1 MTSARSP
8 SEPAEAVRALA
19 EALTQGLVGVADG
32 CVAWANPAFLALS
45 GRGTDVLGW
54 KVEDLFE
61 DQGRGIPRRSTP
73 EAVSCLL
80 LRPGGEHREVVCRE
94 ISVTRKDLET
104 TWLIEDLTHVRTLER
119 ELLATGRQLA
129 QANRDGEELRAQRRA
144 ERAER
149 EELLSVVSHE
159 LRTPVTVIAGYNK
172 LLLSEEVGPLTKEQ
186 RRFLEESQKSC
197 QRLDGFIGNLVEAS
211 RADKG
216 SHVLELCHAPLAPV
230 FEGVREML
238 RSPLEECGM
247 TLQIETPCRDE
258 VRFDRLRVEQIL
270 LNLLGNAIKYGR
282 PGGTIEVSVART
294 DVPDADGREFVAI
307 SVADDGPGIPE
318 AWHDRIFEPY
328 VQCGEEGRAGG
339 LGLGLSI
346 CRRLVE
352 AHGGVIQVSDRPD
365 GGSRFAF
372 TLPLA
377 DADAPSRS
385 GGD

>member
-1 MTSARSP
+1 MDPGAAI
-8 SEPAEAVRALA
+8 EALA
-19 EALTQGLVGVADG
+19 QALSQGLMGLADG
-32 CVAWANPAFLALS
+32 CVTWANPAFFALS
-45 GRGTDVLGW
+45 GRGEDVVGW
-54 KVEDLFE
+54 KIEDLFE

-73 EAVSCLL
+73 DAVGCVL
-80 LRPGGEHREVVCRE
+80 LRPGGERREVVCRE
-94 ISVTRKDLET
+94 IPVTRADLDT

-129 QANRDGEELRAQRRA
+129 QANRDGEELREQLRA
-144 ERAER
+144 ERTER

-159 LRTPVTVIAGYNK
+159 LRTPVTVIGGYNR
-172 LLLSEEVGPLTKEQ
+172 LLLSEEVGPLTGEQ
-186 RRFLEESQKSC
+186 QRFLQESQKSC

-230 FEGVREML
+230 LHGVHEMMRSLLDERGMKL
-238 RSPLEECGM
+238 R
-247 TLQIETPCRDE
+247 IATPCQDD

-282 PGGTIEVSVART
+282 AGGSIEVEVART
-294 DVPDADGREFVAI
+294 DASDGGGRDFAVVTV
-307 SVADDGPGIPE
+307 SDDGPGIPE
-318 AWHDRIFEPY
+318 TWHDRIFEPY

-352 AHGGVIQVSDRPD
+352 AHGGVIRVSDRPG

-377 DADAPSRS
+377 DAAAPSRP